1 MKTRRQLTA
10 AEKEEKNRKQRE
22 RRAQQDP
29 QLKAKRAEEN
39 RARAQ
44 YVRDQKKRQQN
55 QDNKDNGE
63 AERKRRQRQNE
74 SVESRQAR
82 LEADAERHRKKRARE
97 EEERQARL
105 REQALHQEALRKE
118 EENENKRKRLQEQE
132 VRQSNLRAAET
143 TEERIERSIAKRVRH
158 HLNITNENREVADDR
173 LDYNREIVGGY
184 RQTENEQETEER
196 KEENR
201 LIMERIRQERE
212 EEEEIIRAMN
222 AFEQSVI
229 IPLETEEEHTFREQT
244 LATRIRAGFPRTH
257 RVACK
262 PIFSED
268 LVNLHDCGA
277 MNIICEECGA
287 RHFKGER
294 PPDKKFTQCCR
305 KGKVILPPPKECP
318 APLAQLMQNN
328 HPKAKSFMKKIR
340 TYNSAHAFAS
350 MEASISSPPG
360 RGPYC
365 FRIHGQVYHNTTPM
379 DVDKI
384 NPKYADLYF
393 MDAAQALEFR
403 AHSEVNAGCC
413 RDLMEEIDAML
424 REKNPYA
431 AVYKMMRQ
439 VLEEEYRQTEAENLP
454 HQTVGM
460 IISSDR
466 KNLDQRRYNSPT
478 TNEIAVLF
486 KSSNTKHPARRD
498 IRGHLFIPVGG
509 RRFIQ
514 IDTQKPMCDPMTY
527 PLLFPNGED
536 GWHSNMPYTTTTRRE
551 RDEAAAAMDVV
562 EEDVFQWIGEKLPS
576 TTEDQPADEAEE
588 PDSEPEEQFEDEEN
602 NPQRFNIESRQKK
615 RVTQCEFYSSLM
627 SILPSSFIGSPRA
640 MNQAYQDAMAICGK
654 YGKLLSS

>member
-1 MKTRRQLTA
+1 MARVLID
-10 AEKEEKNRKQRE
+10 RE
-22 RRAQQDP
+22 RH
-29 QLKAKRAEEN
+29 QLYRN
-39 RARAQ
+39 
-44 YVRDQKKRQQN
+44 
-55 QDNKDNGE
+55 
-63 AERKRRQRQNE
+63 NE
-74 SVESRQAR
+74 T
-82 LEADAERHRKKRARE
+82 E
-97 EEERQARL
+97 EEANER
-105 REQALHQEALRKE
+105 RETHRELM
-118 EENENKRKRLQEQE
+118 NNY
-132 VRQSNLRAAET
+132 
-143 TEERIERSIAKRVRH
+143 IE
-158 HLNITNENREVADDR
+158 
-173 LDYNREIVGGY
+173 
-184 RQTENEQETEER
+184 TENEEETEER
-196 KEENR
+196 NEENR
-201 LIMERIRQERE
+201 VRMKLLRTERE
-212 EEEEIIRAMN
+212 EEEEMIRATM
-222 AFEQSVI
+222 AVEQLII
-229 IPLETEEEHTFREQT
+229 IPQETEKEITSREQT
-244 LATRIRAGFPRTH
+244 MAARYRAGLPRTH

-262 PIFSED
+262 PIFAEH
-268 LVNLHDCGA
+268 LVELPDCGE

-287 RHFKGER
+287 RYLKGER
-294 PPDKKFTQCCR
+294 SFDKKFTQCCR

-486 KSSNTKHPARRD
+486 KSSNTKHPAGRD

-602 NPQRFNIESRQKK
+602 NPQRFNIESRQRK